1 MDHAHAALKGGG
13 FFGSLL
19 PTTNQ
24 VSVLLRNLPLHNFDH
39 VDVVELLLR
48 PYKAVP
54 DRLRPVDRMV
64 AHTGYLIFARSILS
78 E

>member
-1 MDHAHAALKGGG
+1 
-13 FFGSLL
+13 LL

-24 VSVLLRNLPLHNFDH
+24 ISVLLRHLPLNGFDH
-39 VDVVELLLR
+39 VDVVEVLLR

-64 AHTGYLIFARSILS
+64 AHTGYLTFARAIASG
-78 E
+78 